1 MSDKKKRHLR
11 LKEFKLN
18 TLLEIT
24 KAINNNLSAKKLFG
38 LYEYVVI
45 NQLEIGKVILFSNNG
60 KSWECVL
67 AHGVDG
73 NEKRFAV
80 ERDLM
85 HIKDITLIESSSK
98 QHLNSF
104 DVVIPVYHKSAPL
117 AFLLLGDLDEQ
128 KINISPIIKHLPF
141 IQVLTNIIIV
151 AIENKRLARE
161 HIRQAKVEKELELAH
176 QMQSMLFPEKLPDN
190 SQLQIDAV
198 YQPHQQVGGDY
209 YDFIEMNENEVLF
222 CVADVSGKGVSAA
235 LLMANFQANLRA
247 MAAYKNSLVE
257 IVFELNR
264 KVMDNAKGEKF
275 ITLFIA
281 KYNLKTRMLK
291 YVNAA
296 HNPPLLNNNNNNTL
310 QLQTGSTGLGMFDKI
325 PSIEQGEIKV
335 EKNSI
340 LVCYTDGVIELE
352 NEKEEPFG
360 MQKLKDM
367 IENNSDKSMKELN
380 KKISDSL
387 AEYKGTMPYID
398 DIALFSVR
406 FR

>member
-1 MSDKKKRHLR
+1 MPVRKRSHLR
-11 LKEFKLN
+11 LKDFKLN

-60 KSWECVL
+60 KSWDCVL
-67 AHGVDG
+67 THGVEG
-73 NEKRFAV
+73 NEKRFNV
-80 ERDLM
+80 ERDLL
-85 HIKDITLIESSSK
+85 HIKDITVIESSTK
-98 QHLNSF
+98 EHLSSF

-117 AFLLLGDLDEQ
+117 AYLLLGDVDEQ

-141 IQVLTNIIIV
+141 IQVLTNIIVV

-161 HIRQAKVEKELELAH
+161 HIRQAKIEKELELAH
-176 QMQSMLFPEKLPDN
+176 EMQSMLFPSVLPDDDN
-190 SQLQIDAV
+190 LQVAAF
-198 YQPHQQVGGDY
+198 YQPHAQVGGDY
-209 YDFIEMNENEVLF
+209 YDFILLNENEVLF

-257 IVFELNR
+257 IIFELNK
-264 KVMDNAKGEKF
+264 KVMGNAKGEKF

-281 KYNLKTRMLK
+281 KYHLKTRVLR

-296 HNPPLLNNNNNNTL
+296 HNPPLLKSSRAIE
-310 QLQTGSTGLGMFDKI
+310 QLNTGSTGLGMFETI
-325 PSIEQGEIKV
+325 PSIHQGEIKI
-335 EKNSI
+335 EKNSV
-340 LVCYTDGVIELE
+340 LVCYTDGVVELE

-360 MQKLKDM
+360 MEKLKEL
-367 IENNSDKSMKELN
+367 INSSGNKSMAEMN
-380 KKISDSL
+380 RNISEAL
-387 AEYKGTMPYID
+387 EEYKGAMPYID
-398 DIALFSVR
+398 DIALFSIY

>member
-1 MSDKKKRHLR
+1 MSTRKRSHLK

-45 NQLEIGKVILFSNNG
+45 NQLEIGKVILFSNNE
-60 KSWECVL
+60 KSWDCVL
-67 AHGVDG
+67 AHGVEG
-73 NEKRFAV
+73 NEKRFNV

-98 QHLNSF
+98 EHLSSF

-117 AFLLLGDLDEQ
+117 AYLLLGDVDEQ

-141 IQVLTNIIIV
+141 IQVLTNIIVV

-161 HIRQAKVEKELELAH
+161 HIRQAKIEKELELAH
-176 QMQSMLFPEKLPDN
+176 EMQSMLFPTKLPDDAN
-190 SQLQIDAV
+190 LQIAAF
-198 YQPHQQVGGDY
+198 YQPHAQVGGDY
-209 YDFIEMNENEVLF
+209 YDFIELNENEVLF

-257 IVFELNR
+257 IVFELNK
-264 KVMDNAKGEKF
+264 KVMGNAKGEKF

-281 KYNLKTRMLK
+281 KYHLKNRVLK
-291 YVNAA
+291 YINAA
-296 HNPPLLNNNNNNTL
+296 HNPPLLKNSKTVE
-310 QLQTGSTGLGMFDKI
+310 QLNIGSTGLGMFDTI
-325 PSIEQGEIKV
+325 PSIIQGEVKI

-340 LVCYTDGVIELE
+340 LVCYTDGVVELE

-360 MQKLKDM
+360 TEKLKDLINSNGDKAM
-367 IENNSDKSMKELN
+367 EEMNKNISKALIEH
-380 KKISDSL
+380 
-387 AEYKGTMPYID
+387 KGTMPYID
-398 DIALFSVR
+398 DIALFSVW

>member
-1 MSDKKKRHLR
+1 MSARKRSHLK
-11 LKEFKLN
+11 LKDFKLN

-67 AHGVDG
+67 AHGVEN
-73 NEKRFAV
+73 NEKRFNV
-80 ERDLM
+80 ERDLL

-98 QHLNSF
+98 EHLSSF
-104 DVVIPVYHKSAPL
+104 DVAIPVYHKSAPL
-117 AFLLLGDLDEQ
+117 AYLLLGDVDEQ
-128 KINISPIIKHLPF
+128 KVNISPIIKHLPF
-141 IQVLTNIIIV
+141 IQVLTNIIVV

-161 HIRQAKVEKELELAH
+161 HIRQAKIEKELELAH
-176 QMQSMLFPEKLPDN
+176 EMQSMLFPNKLPDDDK
-190 SQLQIDAV
+190 LQAAAI
-198 YQPHQQVGGDY
+198 YQPHAQVGGDY
-209 YDFIEMNENEVLF
+209 YDFISLNENEVLF

-257 IVFELNR
+257 IVFELNK
-264 KVMDNAKGEKF
+264 KVMSNAKGEKF

-281 KYNLKTRMLK
+281 RYNLRDRVLK

-296 HNPPLLNNNNNNTL
+296 HNPPLLKNSKTIE
-310 QLQTGSTGLGMFDKI
+310 QLNVGSTGLGMFDSL
-325 PSIEQGEIKV
+325 PSINQGEIKV

-340 LVCYTDGVIELE
+340 LVCYTDGVVELE

-360 MQKLKDM
+360 TEKLKAL
-367 IENNSDKSMKELN
+367 ISEGAGSMQEMN
-380 KKISDSL
+380 KNIL
-387 AEYKGTMPYID
+387 GALVEHKGAMPYID
-398 DIALFSVR
+398 DIALFSIR